1 MQQRAGLLFLAKTTS
16 RILLILEDSKWTVP
30 TFARKSTLLEDAE
43 ELLNSYSKGRIVPIE
58 LYLSEDRG
66 FEYGTYVCLVEQE
79 FLTTAAATIAWSSLD
94 HLPKQLHNG
103 LKATL
108 NNTLIRTKIETV
120 LELEMSNLLE
130 KSSRFQED
138 YTRYQSIIA
147 EMPEGDF
154 KQDVNQLLKKLV
166 VEIKKLD
173 SMHMEMVYTRQLPSM
188 GTDMKQEITTI
199 RKNLETKIKDYQQ
212 SK

>member
-30 TFARKSTLLEDAE
+30 TFVRKSTLLDDAE
-43 ELLNSYSKGRIVPIE
+43 GLLNSYSKGRIVPIE

-79 FLTTAAATIAWSSLD
+79 FLTTANKTIAWSDLD

-120 LELEMSNLLE
+120 LELENV
-130 KSSRFQED
+130 Q
-138 YTRYQSIIA
+138 
-147 EMPEGDF
+147 P
-154 KQDVNQLLKKLV
+154 
-166 VEIKKLD
+166 
-173 SMHMEMVYTRQLPSM
+173 
-188 GTDMKQEITTI
+188 I
-199 RKNLETKIKDYQQ
+199 RKIQ
-212 SK
+212 

>member
-43 ELLNSYSKGRIVPIE
+43 ELLNNYSKGRIVPIE

-79 FLTTAAATIAWSSLD
+79 FLTTANKTIAWSDLD

-120 LELEMSNLLE
+120 LELENV
-130 KSSRFQED
+130 Q
-138 YTRYQSIIA
+138 
-147 EMPEGDF
+147 P
-154 KQDVNQLLKKLV
+154 
-166 VEIKKLD
+166 
-173 SMHMEMVYTRQLPSM
+173 
-188 GTDMKQEITTI
+188 I
-199 RKNLETKIKDYQQ
+199 RKIQ
-212 SK
+212 

>member
-30 TFARKSTLLEDAE
+30 TFVRKSTLLDDAE
-43 ELLNSYSKGRIVPIE
+43 GLLNSYSKGRIVPIE

-79 FLTTAAATIAWSSLD
+79 FLTTADKTIAWSDLD

-120 LELEMSNLLE
+120 LELENV
-130 KSSRFQED
+130 Q
-138 YTRYQSIIA
+138 
-147 EMPEGDF
+147 P
-154 KQDVNQLLKKLV
+154 
-166 VEIKKLD
+166 
-173 SMHMEMVYTRQLPSM
+173 
-188 GTDMKQEITTI
+188 I
-199 RKNLETKIKDYQQ
+199 RKIQ
-212 SK
+212 